1 MKKYFIFLLLFSS
14 LIKAQIDN
22 KGNPIFYS
30 APIGEDTLNNYFL
43 SASYYTITDNI
54 ANPNSSVFVN
64 KNPSKEEIIKF
75 ARELPSYY
83 FTIHRDNIVINM
95 IMPLVKIEGKKSI
108 YSFFIL
114 NSKTGEQVEIPC
126 STKGDVT
133 EYRAAE
139 LISQY
144 PNDFKELKRDG
155 KSMIIFNNIAHSIQY
170 FEEMKKEIIKNIEK
184 YKLYDPEVKISG
196 LK

>member
-1 MKKYFIFLLLFSS
+1 MKKYFVFILLFSGL
-14 LIKAQIDN
+14 LIAQSN
-22 KGNPIFYS
+22 KNNNPIFYS

-43 SASYYTITDNI
+43 SASYYSISDNI
-54 ANPNSSVFVN
+54 NNPNSSVFVN
-64 KNPSKEEIIKF
+64 RNPSNEEIIKF

-83 FTIHRDNIVINM
+83 FTIRKDSVAINM

-114 NSKTGEQVEIPC
+114 NIKTGEKAEIPC
-126 STKGDVT
+126 NTKGDVT

-144 PNDFKELKRDG
+144 PNASKKLKSG
-155 KSMIIFNNIAHSIQY
+155 GNSMILFNNIAYSIQY
-170 FEEMKKEIIKNIEK
+170 YKELKKELIENIEK
-184 YKLYDPEVKISG
+184 YKLYDPEVKVSD